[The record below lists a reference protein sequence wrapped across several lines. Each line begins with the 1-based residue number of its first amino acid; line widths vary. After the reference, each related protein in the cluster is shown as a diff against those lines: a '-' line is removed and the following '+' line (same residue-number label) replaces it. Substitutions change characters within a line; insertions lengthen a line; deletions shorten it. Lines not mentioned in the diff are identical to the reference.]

1 MLLAS
6 GVYYKRF
13 HALYYKSDISAA
25 IALASWRGGGVLD
38 KKCIDK
44 RIHGLLVQIVL
55 IYIVLFIG
63 SYSIGIIIIY
73 LPTILLQVIKW
84 QVRMLGNKMAGRLG
98 WE

>member
-1 MLLAS
+1 M
-6 GVYYKRF
+6 
-13 HALYYKSDISAA
+13 
-25 IALASWRGGGVLD
+25 LD

-98 WE
+98 